1 MADGS
6 VNPASNE
13 AASQQITA
21 AVMIDQDWILDL
33 PIPGPKDIGGADAYV
48 RISERLSQ
56 MASATLRVALV
67 RGENDSDMPMTFSD
81 AVQSAAIL
89 LQLSNAVT
97 AQARTMLVEKAHG

>member
-6 VNPASNE
+6 VSPGSNE
-13 AASQQITA
+13 ATSQQISA

-33 PIPGPKDIGGADAYV
+33 PIPDPREIGSAGAYV
-48 RISERLSQ
+48 RIAERLSQ

-67 RGENDSDMPMTFSD
+67 RGENDSDIPNTFSD

-97 AQARTMLVEKAHG
+97 AQARTMLMEKAHG